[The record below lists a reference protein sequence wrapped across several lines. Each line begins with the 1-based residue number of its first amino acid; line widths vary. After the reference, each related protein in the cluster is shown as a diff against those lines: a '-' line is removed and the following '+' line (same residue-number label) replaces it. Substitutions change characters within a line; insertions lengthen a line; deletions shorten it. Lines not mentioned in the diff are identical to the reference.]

1 MAGKLKTLFGKGKEL
16 EGRVSRRVGALG
28 GKAKKEGD
36 DVYSVAD
43 KAAPGG
49 RRRARGEKGAA
60 KSGKANEVKDLT
72 SSGRKRI
79 GGAAGV
85 AGICQ
90 RCLQIEHL
98 LLEQCHSLQHC
109 LVGVEVGPA

>member
-1 MAGKLKTLFGKGKEL
+1 MAGKLKTLFGKAAEL

-72 SSGRKRI
+72 SSRPQAYCWRRW
-79 GGAAGV
+79 
-85 AGICQ
+85 C
-90 RCLQIEHL
+90 RW
-98 LLEQCHSLQHC
+98 QCNLPS
-109 LVGVEVGPA
+109 V